1 MQMNKS
7 EFEKYNTPFQRL
19 LRNMFA
25 DSIKDE
31 WKTNEERDLF
41 DKFFFLLGAAEQYEV
56 EKEMTEY
63 IKVHPDVTIDE
74 LDDYFEEIV
83 PPGLPPCASE
93 WEDDEDEE

>member
-1 MQMNKS
+1 MNKS

-56 EKEMTEY
+56 EEEMTEY
-63 IKVHPDVTIDE
+63 LRFI
-74 LDDYFEEIV
+74 LM
-83 PPGLPPCASE
+83 
-93 WEDDEDEE
+93 